1 MDGLS
6 ALTSVGEF
14 LSILNN
20 DALTNI
26 DGLSALASLGG
37 GLTVSSND
45 MLVDLDGLLGLT
57 SISGNL
63 RIDFSSALISL
74 EGLLG
79 LTSVSGNLR
88 IDFNSALISLEGL
101 SGLTSVDSLT
111 IARNFELTSLDGLSA
126 LTSVD
131 SLTFSQN
138 FELTSLDGLSALT
151 SISGDLEIEGHPE
164 LLNIDGLASLTE
176 VGGSL
181 SIHDNGSLSSI
192 GGLSGLIAVGGPISI
207 YTNFGLCQNF
217 VDDFLEQVG
226 KDGERID
233 NNDGYCPPVCG
244 DGIVETGESCDDAN
258 TTDGDCCSSS
268 CEIEPTGTV
277 CGPAADICDI
287 EEVCDGIS
295 PACPA
300 DERLPDTDTDG
311 TCDAYDVCPDDAN
324 PSQADTDE
332 DGRGDACDPCTGG
345 IDASKPLLRGTN
357 FTAATGNDKL
367 KYKAKLVFDG
377 TVSISPQAQGFRLLV
392 EDANDDIL
400 IDLDIPAGLY
410 DPITRSGWIPA
421 TNGKKFQYITKTP
434 VDGLLPKVI
443 LKWNPRRPNEVLVN
457 VNGKSGNFADP
468 NVALPLKATISLDPT
483 DAMTSLC
490 AEAEFP
496 GPKPLPHCRISGNGV
511 ALICK

>member
-1 MDGLS
+1 MTSVGGDNTFSNNIALPNLNGLSALTFVGGCQRIKSNDTLANIDGLSALTSIGACLQIENSDELANIDGLSALTSIGGLVSIRENGALINMDGLS

-14 LSILNN
+14 LSIVNN

-26 DGLSALASLGG
+26 DGLSAIASL
-37 GLTVSSND
+37 
-45 MLVDLDGLLGLT
+45 
-57 SISGNL
+57 
-63 RIDFSSALISL
+63 
-74 EGLLG
+74 
-79 LTSVSGNLR
+79 
-88 IDFNSALISLEGL
+88 
-101 SGLTSVDSLT
+101 
-111 IARNFELTSLDGLSA
+111 
-126 LTSVD
+126 
-131 SLTFSQN
+131 
-138 FELTSLDGLSALT
+138 
-151 SISGDLEIEGHPE
+151 
-164 LLNIDGLASLTE
+164 
-176 VGGSL
+176 
-181 SIHDNGSLSSI
+181 

-207 YTNFGLCQNF
+207 YNNLGLCQNF

-277 CGPAADICDI
+277 CGPAADICGI

-295 PACPA
+295 PACPD

-400 IDLDIPAGLY
+400 IDLEIPAGLY

-511 ALICK
+511 ALICR